1 MTDLP
6 DRMAIV
12 CNFADG
18 TKTAKPGA
26 KAYILPQLG
35 GNLPERVRLRFQSR
49 GGRWI
54 EKWEALGRL
63 TNFRLTTIPPEHPMY
78 ESRGWVSLDAEL
90 ADEMLGRV
98 VHSASALHASPAP

>member
-6 DRMAIV
+6 DRKAIV
-12 CNFADG
+12 CNYAEG
-18 TKTAKPGA
+18 TKVAKPGA
-26 KAYILPQLG
+26 KAYIVPQLG
-35 GNLPERVRLRFQSR
+35 GNLPDRVRVRFQSR

-78 ESRGWVSLDAEL
+78 SAHWVSIDVGW
-90 ADEMLGRV
+90 ADEMLRRV
-98 VHSASALHASPAP
+98 VYSSVEIAAAR